1 MWVKQIQVVCFYPF
15 LIPHIYYFM
24 IPPFYMG
31 GSVFCDHV
39 IFSSSVVAGKNNKKY
54 TISGKIPFCYLW
66 GFEFISIVLQVL
78 KDNYI
83 LVLVLY
89 YPFYILNYNCIS
101 VQSNFVFSFACP
113 SPHLYISKMEVM
125 GGGIRIS
132 CCLLQEVCLYYLLHF
147 YIILKCLVSGYPW
160 SRRMIHSVYLIFVN
174 KYNIICIHYI
184 FLIL

>member
-1 MWVKQIQVVCFYPF
+1 MIKKSNASKIDHPKISVTIAKVTESFSRSISLALLFFTGRPEFLLIFHRNANLKCFF
-15 LIPHIYYFM
+15 LLLCPRYYVTVTFLTKN
-24 IPPFYMG
+24 
-31 GSVFCDHV
+31 VD
-39 IFSSSVVAGKNNKKY
+39 IFSNGVTEYKSNAENKKR
-54 TISGKIPFCYLW
+54 P
-66 GFEFISIVLQVL
+66 

-132 CCLLQEVCLYYLLHF
+132 CGYFKKFV
-147 YIILKCLVSGYPW
+147 YITY
-160 SRRMIHSVYLIFVN
+160 
-174 KYNIICIHYI
+174 YI
-184 FLIL
+184 FILF